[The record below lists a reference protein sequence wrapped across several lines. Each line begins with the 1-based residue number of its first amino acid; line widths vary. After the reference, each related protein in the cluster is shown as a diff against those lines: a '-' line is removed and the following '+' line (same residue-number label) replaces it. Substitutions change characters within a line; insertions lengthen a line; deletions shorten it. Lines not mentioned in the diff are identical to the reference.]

1 MISENPD
8 STINYDDKKMSSAVP
23 RKNNI
28 TSSRRA
34 VPRMSSMPSLTSS
47 KRDNLDQ
54 QQRISPNNNE
64 GGGRFL
70 TETYHNPNAVAS
82 TDATRQARFDATKF
96 LTDKAQQNNQR
107 WQKLASR
114 IDEYS
119 RLIIPVLY
127 MIFMTTMFS
136 KAKGWG
142 DNNDVFKE
150 Y

>member
-1 MISENPD
+1 M
-8 STINYDDKKMSSAVP
+8 TTKKMSSAVP

-70 TETYHNPNAVAS
+70 T
-82 TDATRQARFDATKF
+82 
-96 LTDKAQQNNQR
+96 DKAQQNNQR